1 LKFERICDILKENGV
16 MEMAYL
22 KGMDRSQM
30 CLPEFIEDMVSRE
43 NPVRVI
49 DGFVDSLD
57 LEELGFTKA
66 QPAPTGRPAYDPKD
80 LLKLYLYGYF
90 NKIRSSRKLM
100 SECTRN
106 IELFFLLNR
115 LTPDFRTISDF
126 RKDNADAIRNVFLE
140 FVKLCIRLGLYQRE
154 LFAVDGSKF
163 RAVNGNKRMYNQEI
177 LSKKLERI
185 AGKLK
190 EYLARLDQEDQE
202 DETEDEGEDNHT
214 DLSDKINGLKE
225 RQELYESYLSELSE
239 TGQTQKLITDPEARM
254 MHSHKDGFHC
264 CYNVQTAVD
273 HATHLIADYMV
284 TNHINDQGILHNFS
298 EQIKETMG
306 LSTVSIVADKGYD
319 SKEEIEAC
327 IESGT
332 IPYVGFKD
340 DKEERLFTFDYEKR
354 EITEEMRDSEEA
366 EAISACL
373 HAGVLPSCYEDTIL
387 SVEVHSEGQLGCF
400 QRSQDQK
407 TVICPMGFTLRRVR
421 IKGEG
426 MVYASKPACRQCSN
440 RCTPSKSHKT
450 VYFGPKAECVAV
462 RMYGEK
468 PPVHVPPPDFI
479 PHNSF
484 FVKNRIEKT
493 VLIRIR
499 DDIPKQ
505 KERLCI
511 SEHPFGTVKWHHGAH
526 YVLCKGIRK
535 TTAELGLSFLAYN
548 LRRAVNM
555 IGTKAILEGI
565 EV

>member
-1 LKFERICDILKENGV
+1 
-16 MEMAYL
+16 MAYVR
-22 KGMDRSQM
+22 GMDRNQM
-30 CLPEFIEDMVSRE
+30 CLPESIEDMVTQD

-49 DGFVDSLD
+49 DHFVDSLD
-57 LEELGFTKA
+57 LEALRFTKA
-66 QPAPTGRPAYDPKD
+66 QPTWTGRPAYDPKD

-100 SECTRN
+100 AECTRN
-106 IELFFLLNR
+106 IELFFLLNH
-115 LTPDFRTISDF
+115 LSPDFRTIADF

-140 FVKLCIRLGLYQRE
+140 FAKLCIKLGLYERE

-163 RAVNGNKRMYNQEI
+163 RAVNGNKRMYNPEI

-190 EYLARLDQEDQE
+190 EYLAGLDQEDQG
-202 DETEDEGEDNHT
+202 ETEGDEEAEEEAPT
-214 DLSDKINGLKE
+214 DLCDKIQALKE
-225 RQELYESYLSELSE
+225 RESLYESYLSELSK
-239 TGQTQKLITDPEARM
+239 TGQTQKLLTDPQARM

-273 HATHLIADYMV
+273 HATHLIADYLV
-284 TNHINDQGILHNFS
+284 TNQINDQGILHTFS
-298 EQIKETMG
+298 EQLKQTMD
-306 LSTVSIVADKGYD
+306 LSIVSIVADKGYD
-319 SKEEIEAC
+319 SKEELETC
-327 IESGT
+327 IKSGT
-332 IPYVGFKD
+332 VPYVGFKD
-340 DKEERLFTFDYEKR
+340 DKGERLLTLAYETR
-354 EITEEMRDSEEA
+354 DITEAMRDSTKPED
-366 EAISACL
+366 IRACL
-373 HAGVLPSCYEDTIL
+373 HAGGLPSCYENTNL

-400 QRSQDQK
+400 LRSSDRK
-407 TVICPMGFTLRRVR
+407 TVICPMGHTLRRTR
-421 IKGEG
+421 CKGEG
-426 MVYASKPACRQCSN
+426 MVYAAKPACRQCKN

-450 VYFGPKAECVAV
+450 VYFGPKAEYVVV
-462 RMYGEK
+462 RMYGEESPLHT
-468 PPVHVPPPDFI
+468 PPSDLI

-484 FVKNRIEKT
+484 FVKNRREKT

-548 LRRAVNM
+548 LRRAITM
-555 IGTKAILEGI
+555 IGTRAILEGI
-565 EV
+565 EA

>member
-1 LKFERICDILKENGV
+1 MTYI
-16 MEMAYL
+16 
-22 KGMDRSQM
+22 KGASRSQM
-30 CLPEFIEDMVSRE
+30 CLPEFIEDMVSEE

-49 DGFVDSLD
+49 DSFVDSLD
-57 LEELGFTKA
+57 MQKLGFQKA
-66 QPAPTGRPAYDPKD
+66 EPAQTGRPAYDPKD

-100 SECTRN
+100 QECTRS

-115 LTPDFRTISDF
+115 LSPDFRTISDF

-140 FVKLCIRLGLYQRE
+140 FAKLCISLNLYNRG

-177 LSKKLERI
+177 LTKKLERI
-185 AGKLK
+185 SVKLK
-190 EYLARLDQEDQE
+190 EYMDRLDREDQSDDTSDDDDKE
-202 DETEDEGEDNHT
+202 DHT
-214 DLSDKINGLKE
+214 HRSDKIQHLKE
-225 RQELYESYLSELSE
+225 RQRLYEGYRLELSAS
-239 TGQTQKLITDPEARM
+239 GQTQKLTTDPEARM

-273 HATHLIADYMV
+273 HSTHLIGDYLV
-284 TNHINDQGILHNFS
+284 TNHINDQGVLQRFS
-298 EQIKETMG
+298 EQLKETMQ
-306 LSTVSIVADKGYD
+306 LPSVSIVSDKGYD
-319 SKEEIEAC
+319 SKEEIRAC
-327 IESGT
+327 ILHG
-332 IPYVGFKD
+332 IVPYVGFKD
-340 DKEERLFTFDYEKR
+340 IKEERIFSLDFRKKDISNQMINSTDP
-354 EITEEMRDSEEA
+354 DD
-366 EAISACL
+366 ISACL
-373 HAGVLPSCYEDTIL
+373 HAGVLPSCYENTNI
-387 SVEVHSEGQLGCF
+387 SVEVRSEGQLGCF
-400 QRSQDQK
+400 HRSKDQK
-407 TVICPMGFTLRRVR
+407 TVSCPMGFTLRRTR

-450 VYFGPKAECVAV
+450 VYFGPKAEFVAV
-462 RMYGEK
+462 RMYGQA
-468 PPVHVPPPDFI
+468 PPLNTPPPDFI
-479 PHNSF
+479 PHHSF

-493 VLIRIR
+493 VLLRIQ

-511 SEHPFGTVKWHHGAH
+511 SEHPFGTVKWYHGAH

-548 LRRAVNM
+548 LRRAVNL

-565 EV
+565 KA

>member
-1 LKFERICDILKENGV
+1 
-16 MEMAYL
+16 MAYL
-22 KGMDRSQM
+22 KGIDRSQM
-30 CLPEFIEDMVSRE
+30 CLPQFIEDMVSPE

-49 DGFVDSLD
+49 DRFVNSLD
-57 LEELGFTKA
+57 LKNLGFTKA
-66 QPAPTGRPAYDPKD
+66 QPAQTGRPAYDPKD
-80 LLKLYLYGYF
+80 ILKLYLYGYF

-100 SECTRN
+100 LECTRN

-140 FVKLCIRLGLYQRE
+140 FAKLCIKLNLYQRE
-154 LFAVDGSKF
+154 LFAMDGSKF
-163 RAVNGNKRMYNQEI
+163 RAVNGNKRMYNKEI
-177 LSKKLERI
+177 LTKKLDRI
-185 AGKLK
+185 ASNLK
-190 EYLARLDQEDQE
+190 KYMDILDQEDKDANTDSDSNDDPE
-202 DETEDEGEDNHT
+202 SHT
-214 DLSDKINGLKE
+214 DIQDPSYLMEKIKE
-225 RQELYESYLSELSE
+225 LESRKELYESYLSELSE
-239 TGQTQKLITDPEARM
+239 TGHTQKLTTDPEARM

-273 HATHLIADYMV
+273 NATHLIADYMV
-284 TNHINDQGILHNFS
+284 TNHVNDQGILHSFS
-298 EQIKETMG
+298 EQIKEIMD
-306 LSTVSIVADKGYD
+306 LSVVSIVADKGYD
-319 SKEEIEAC
+319 SKEEIETC
-327 IESGT
+327 IKNGT

-340 DKEERLFTFDYEKR
+340 DKEERLLTLAYEKID
-354 EITEEMRDSEEA
+354 ITQTIRDSKEPGD
-366 EAISACL
+366 ISACL
-373 HAGVLPSCYEDTIL
+373 HAGILPSCYENSNI
-387 SVEVHSEGQLGCF
+387 SVEVHSEGQIGCF

-421 IKGEG
+421 TKGEG
-426 MVYASKPACRQCSN
+426 MVYACKPACRQCNN

-450 VYFGPKAECVAV
+450 VYFGPKAEYVAV

-468 PPVHVPPPDFI
+468 PPVNIPTPGFI

-484 FVKNRIEKT
+484 FMKNRPEKT

-505 KERLCI
+505 EERLCI

-526 YVLCKGIRK
+526 YVLCKGIKK
-535 TTAELGLSFLAYN
+535 TTAEPGLSFLAYN

-565 EV
+565 EA

>member
-1 LKFERICDILKENGV
+1 
-16 MEMAYL
+16 MAYI

-30 CLPEFIEDMVSRE
+30 CLPEFIEDMVSQD

-49 DGFVDSLD
+49 DCFVDSLD
-57 LEELGFTKA
+57 LERLGFTKA
-66 QPAPTGRPAYDPKD
+66 QPSQMGRPAYDPKD

-90 NKIRSSRKLM
+90 NKIRTSRKLM
-100 SECTRN
+100 AECTRN

-126 RKDNADAIRNVFLE
+126 RKDNAEAIRNVFLE
-140 FVKLCIRLGLYQRE
+140 FAKLCIRLGLYERE

-190 EYLARLDQEDQE
+190 EYLARLDKEDQE
-202 DETEDEGEDNHT
+202 DEAEEEEEEGHT
-214 DLSDKINGLKE
+214 ALCDKIDALKE

-273 HATHLIADYMV
+273 HSSHLIADYLV
-284 TNHINDQGILHNFS
+284 TNHINDQGILHDFS

-306 LSTVSIVADKGYD
+306 LSTLKIVADKGYD
-319 SKEEIEAC
+319 SREEIETC
-327 IESGT
+327 VLNGIV
-332 IPYVGFKD
+332 PYVGFRD
-340 DKEERLFTFDYEKR
+340 DKEERIFVLEYEKKD
-354 EITEEMRDSEEA
+354 ITETIRASTKPDD
-366 EAISACL
+366 INACL
-373 HAGVLPSCYEDTIL
+373 HAGVLPSCYENTNL
-387 SVEVHSEGQLGCF
+387 SVEVHTEGQIGCF
-400 QRSQDQK
+400 QRSADQE
-407 TVICPMGFTLRRVR
+407 TVICPMGFSLWRKKT
-421 IKGEG
+421 KGEG
-426 MVYASKPACRQCSN
+426 IEYASHVACRQCTN
-440 RCTPSKSHKT
+440 RCTPSKKPKV
-450 VYFGPKAECVAV
+450 VYFGPKTTYIAAV
-462 RMYGEK
+462 MYGKEK
-468 PPVHVPPPDFI
+468 PVHTPPVGFV
-479 PHNSF
+479 PHNAF
-484 FVKNRIEKT
+484 YVKNRVKRM
-493 VLIRIR
+493 VLVRIK

-511 SEHPFGTVKWHHGAH
+511 SEHPFGTVKWFHGAH
-526 YVLCKGIRK
+526 YVLCKGIKK

-548 LRRAVNM
+548 IRRAVNM

-565 EV
+565 KA